1 MNLEGLFGLAL
12 NIILTIYLV
21 IDSRKHGKSPILWG
35 ILGFIFGLIALG
47 IYLIKTNRKVIGWI
61 ITIISIIGY
70 LVLLLVILLGA
81 ALILGGGFS

>member
-1 MNLEGLFGLAL
+1 MEGIFGLVL

-21 IDSRKHGKSPILWG
+21 IDSRKHGKSPVLWG

-61 ITIISIIGY
+61 ITIFSIIGY
-70 LVLLLVILLGA
+70 LALLLVILLGA
-81 ALILGGGFS
+81 ALIFGGGFS

>member
-1 MNLEGLFGLAL
+1 LEGLFGLAL

-21 IDSRKHGKSPILWG
+21 IDSRKHGKSPVLWG

-70 LVLLLVILLGA
+70 LALLLVLLLGA

>member
-1 MNLEGLFGLAL
+1 LEGFIGLFL

-70 LVLLLVILLGA
+70 LALLLVLILGA

>member
-1 MNLEGLFGLAL
+1 MEGFIGLVL

-61 ITIISIIGY
+61 ITIISTIGY
-70 LVLLLVILLGA
+70 LALLLVLLLGA

>member
-1 MNLEGLFGLAL
+1 LEGFIGLVL

-61 ITIISIIGY
+61 ITIISTIGY
-70 LVLLLVILLGA
+70 LALLLVLLLGA

>member
-1 MNLEGLFGLAL
+1 MEGFIGLVL

-70 LVLLLVILLGA
+70 LALLLVLLLGA

>member
-1 MNLEGLFGLAL
+1 LEGFIGLVL

-47 IYLIKTNRKVIGWI
+47 IYLIKTNRRVIGWI

-70 LVLLLVILLGA
+70 LALLLVLLLGA

>member
-1 MNLEGLFGLAL
+1 MEGLFGLVL

-21 IDSRKHGKSPILWG
+21 IDSRKHGKSPVLWG

-61 ITIISIIGY
+61 ITILSIIGY
-70 LVLLLVILLGA
+70 LVLLLIIILGA

>member
-1 MNLEGLFGLAL
+1 LEGLFGLVL

-21 IDSRKHGKSPILWG
+21 IDSRKHGKSPVLWG

>member
-1 MNLEGLFGLAL
+1 LEGFIGLVL

-70 LVLLLVILLGA
+70 LALLLVLLLGA